1 MNNKKNHYSF
11 KNVAVLSLT
20 FSENKANKK
29 TSDPFLND
37 HLFIVLNNDSFFL
50 KNVLYLF
57 KVKIYRCLFFFLAQ
71 VNHVCV
77 LFEPLS
83 DMFKKTKHES
93 LSKNK
98 DLTLVKKPLPSR
110 KIKNMF
116 L

>member
-1 MNNKKNHYSF
+1 MS
-11 KNVAVLSLT
+11 
-20 FSENKANKK
+20 
-29 TSDPFLND
+29 
-37 HLFIVLNNDSFFL
+37 
-50 KNVLYLF
+50 
-57 KVKIYRCLFFFLAQ
+57 FFFLAQ

-110 KIKNMF
+110 KIKIMF